1 MKRQGRQAES
11 FCTRPDSGIYAA
23 LIFGKPGAP
32 VSEFAEQ
39 LAAQWANAANP
50 KLDLKRVPPEEA
62 KAAPDLIE
70 EGLFSQSLFGG
81 ASLIQTNISRELDA
95 KPFLDCLK
103 LLDEGVEPP
112 AGRLLLIAGDLTP
125 RSTIRK
131 TFEAMKTGL
140 ALHLFERT
148 DRDFE
153 AWVREQLAEA
163 KLKCEA
169 EAESLLVHTLL
180 QDQSLART
188 EIEKLALY
196 ADGLDR
202 PVNADDVKSLI
213 VLEDQHSGFDLVD
226 LALDGNQKSLSD
238 LLQEQLKEAS
248 TAIPILIG
256 LSNQVKRLLRA
267 HELSS
272 SGIQGM
278 AIGQK
283 LTPRIF
289 DRQWP
294 AFERRMA
301 SWSPERLF
309 ALMGRIEEVDTA
321 CRRAG
326 TPQEA
331 LARRLLMD
339 VAQVAAIGRRGR

>member
-11 FCTRPDSGIYAA
+11 FCNRPEPGVYAA

-32 VSEFAEQ
+32 IGEFAEQ
-39 LAAQWANAANP
+39 LAANWVRSAEP
-50 KLDLKRVPPEEA
+50 RLDLKRIPPEEA
-62 KAAPDLIE
+62 KAAPELIE

-81 ASLIQTNISRELDA
+81 ASLVQTNIARELDA
-95 KPFLDCLK
+95 RPFLDVLN
-103 LLDEGVEPP
+103 LLDRDGDPP
-112 AGRLLLIAGDLTP
+112 AGRLLLVAGDLAP
-125 RSTIRK
+125 KSTIRK
-131 TFEAMKTGL
+131 TFEGL
-140 ALHLFERT
+140 KNATTLQMFERT

-153 AWVREQLAEA
+153 AWVRDQLGSA
-163 KLKCEA
+163 KVSCEP

-180 QDQSLART
+180 QDQSLARS

-196 ADGLDR
+196 ADGLGR
-202 PVNADDVKSLI
+202 PVSADDIRSLI
-213 VLEDQHSGFDLVD
+213 VLEDQSSGFDLVD
-226 LALDGNQKSLSD
+226 LALDGNQTSLSA
-238 LLQEQLKEAS
+238 LLQEQLREAS

-256 LSNQVKRLLRA
+256 LANQVKRLMRA
-267 HELSS
+267 HEISA
-272 SGIQGM
+272 SGVHGM

-301 SWSPERLF
+301 AWSPERLF

-331 LARRLLMD
+331 LVRRLLMD
-339 VAQVAAIGRRGR
+339 VAHVAAARRRSR